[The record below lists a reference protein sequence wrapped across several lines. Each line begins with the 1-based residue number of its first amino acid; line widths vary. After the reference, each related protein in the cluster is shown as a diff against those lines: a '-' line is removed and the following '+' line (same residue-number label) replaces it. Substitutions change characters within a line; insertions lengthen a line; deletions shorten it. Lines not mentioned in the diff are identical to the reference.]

1 MKQSKARESWQT
13 TPVWFSSPIFNMQL
27 EIVFNLN
34 VLSDVWAQNKLMSNC
49 LMCALMSAQFS
60 EAEISDLT
68 LKDPKDTKSK
78 NLNFI
83 L

>member
-1 MKQSKARESWQT
+1 
-13 TPVWFSSPIFNMQL
+13 
-27 EIVFNLN
+27 
-34 VLSDVWAQNKLMSNC
+34 MSNC